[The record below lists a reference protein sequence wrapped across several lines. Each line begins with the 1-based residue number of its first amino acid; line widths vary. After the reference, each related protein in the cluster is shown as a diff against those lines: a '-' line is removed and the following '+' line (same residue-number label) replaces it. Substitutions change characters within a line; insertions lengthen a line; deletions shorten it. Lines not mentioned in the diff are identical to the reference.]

1 MRLFKNKSQKTSR
14 KVEIREGNKEKNMDD
29 FLLKQID
36 EFREKAKQLQELIN
50 TKETKVRELQ
60 LLVDERESKAN
71 KLKMELAERQKEADS
86 LVGNVEQQVDKLI
99 KNIEVQQNDNTDEIK
114 NVLDGV
120 TQEVGKLAKD
130 LNDVQGEISE
140 KIHTENVKCYRNI
153 QGLMEE
159 FSEKMEKVDL
169 AEDSMKSIKRFF
181 GCTIGL
187 LVLNLAGLA
196 AVILYFAGIFSF

>member
-1 MRLFKNKSQKTSR
+1 MRLFKNKSQKISR
-14 KVEIREGNKEKNMDD
+14 KVKIREGNKEKNMDD

-36 EFREKAKQLQELIN
+36 EFREKAKQLQDLIN

-99 KNIEVQQNDNTDEIK
+99 KNIEVQQNDNTEEIK

-169 AEDSMKSIKRFF
+169 AEDSMKSMKRFF

-196 AVILYFAGIFSF
+196 AVILYFAGVFSF